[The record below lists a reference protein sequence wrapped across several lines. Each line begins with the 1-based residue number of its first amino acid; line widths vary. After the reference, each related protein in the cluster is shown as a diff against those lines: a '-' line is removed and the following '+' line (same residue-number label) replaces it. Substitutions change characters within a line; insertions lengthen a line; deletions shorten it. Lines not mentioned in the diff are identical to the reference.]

1 MKILAIIP
9 ARQGS
14 KRLPGKNTKLLGGLP
29 LIAWSIR
36 TALESSVCADV
47 LVSTDDAATAEVA
60 RNHGASVPWL
70 RPSELATDTASSVD
84 VALHALNTYET
95 TNGEVEGLM
104 LLQPTSPFRSADSIR
119 QAVKMFSISCGTR
132 PVVSVSPASNHPAWC
147 FRLLATGMEP
157 FMGWEEIGKRSQD
170 LEVAWMLNGSIY
182 ISSPD
187 RLRADHTFLTPD
199 TQPLR
204 MESPDEAL
212 DIDTMTDFE
221 LCELALNNRSG
232 VTV

>member
-1 MKILAIIP
+1 
-9 ARQGS
+9 
-14 KRLPGKNTKLLGGLP
+14 
-29 LIAWSIR
+29 
-36 TALESSVCADV
+36 
-47 LVSTDDAATAEVA
+47 
-60 RNHGASVPWL
+60 
-70 RPSELATDTASSVD
+70 
-84 VALHALNTYET
+84 
-95 TNGEVEGLM
+95 
-104 LLQPTSPFRSADSIR
+104 
-119 QAVKMFSISCGTR
+119 
-132 PVVSVSPASNHPAWC
+132 
-147 FRLLATGMEP
+147 
-157 FMGWEEIGKRSQD
+157 MGWEEIGKRSQD